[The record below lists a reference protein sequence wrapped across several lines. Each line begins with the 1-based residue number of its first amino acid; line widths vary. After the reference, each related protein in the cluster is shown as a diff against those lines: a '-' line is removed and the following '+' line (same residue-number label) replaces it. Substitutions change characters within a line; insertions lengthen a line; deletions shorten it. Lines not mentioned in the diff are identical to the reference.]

1 MKNIKV
7 ISANQDNEEPQLRK
21 SLFGKAAEEFSAR
34 LQNIQESRPL
44 VKWLHSYRLA
54 IWLPEIK
61 HNKVYGRDPYRHYL
75 ANHIQHI
82 VYIQINED

>member
-1 MKNIKV
+1 MLQIITVELGNAQTSQLQMENIKV

-21 SLFGKAAEEFSAR
+21 SLFDKAAEEFSAR

-61 HNKVYGRDPYRHYL
+61 HNKVY
-75 ANHIQHI
+75 
-82 VYIQINED
+82 